1 MRMATAARGGEG
13 VCGFGFVPAL
23 VGIGNVRLGLVAG
36 SSVGAHVGIRS
47 TARHTLHS
55 SAGTAV
61 GCFLYRV
68 PGRVSCVGMSVRTM
82 SRCGGV
88 GDACGTVSVVS
99 KTKTVV
105 ALAELEAAH
114 RS

>member
-1 MRMATAARGGEG
+1 MATAARAGEG

-55 SAGTAV
+55 SAGCGPGTAV
-61 GCFLYRV
+61 GSVLYRV
-68 PGRVSCVGMSVRTM
+68 PGPVSGVGCVCMSVYVLRAV
-82 SRCGGV
+82 GG
-88 GDACGTVSVVS
+88 SFP
-99 KTKTVV
+99 
-105 ALAELEAAH
+105 
-114 RS
+114 RWRFR

>member
-55 SAGTAV
+55 SAGCGPGTAV
-61 GCFLYRV
+61 GSVLYRV
-68 PGRVSCVGMSVRTM
+68 PGPVCVYVCTYDVPLWGRGGRVRDCLR
-82 SRCGGV
+82 R
-88 GDACGTVSVVS
+88 
-99 KTKTVV
+99 
-105 ALAELEAAH
+105 L
-114 RS
+114 